1 MMATGGAFTTLSSN
15 PLGCSTTGRVLFRGS
30 AAAYCAAR
38 QWVRY
43 LQRVM
48 ASNADAVTVYWE
60 SCWNDRRTER
70 LVEVFHDP
78 YTHGRTQVSPAR
90 MAAIIDETVASLP
103 DVQVCVDETEVL
115 SDVVITRSRFI
126 ATHSGVIFGLD
137 PTGKAVNVPT
147 LDIFFFRDGKV
158 ARYWHLTDHLPILVG
173 IEAEVRIGDQVAKLD

>member
-1 MMATGGAFTTLSSN
+1 
-15 PLGCSTTGRVLFRGS
+15 
-30 AAAYCAAR
+30 
-38 QWVRY
+38 
-43 LQRVM
+43 M

-126 ATHSGVIFGLD
+126 ATHGGVILGLD
-137 PTGKAVNVPT
+137 PTGKPVNVPT

-158 ARYWHLTDHLPILVG
+158 ALYWHLTDHLPILVG